1 MRPGTLVTLRRSDAD
16 LFESLASRY
25 PPGVPSRCQNEVPT
39 PGSVPKQGVR
49 HEHRR
54 IHRHRNDLRTLR
66 LLGQGEV
73 GAIGGVSDVA
83 VDLKSGR
90 LTSHPRHPSPSTR
103 SPPRSR
109 RRLHRPADLRNPMRT
124 STTLIAYAGARG
136 RLRRGPRRGRR
147 HGKSDRHDEHTLRQ
161 PRGRGPRARLECPR
175 RFTGPQDGYTLGEV
189 TSPTRAG
196 QAGTLSFRILDAD
209 GAPVREYDDLHEKQ
223 LHLIVIRSD
232 TSQFRHVHPTPG
244 PTAHGR
250 STGPGP
256 RAARIA
262 CSPTSRRAALPA
274 NSPWAGTSTSAAIC
288 SRRHC
293 RPRRARRR
301 STATPSPSTATSAP
315 QADR

>member
-1 MRPGTLVTLRRSDAD
+1 MSTAEYTVTGMTCGHCVS
-16 LFESLASRY
+16 
-25 PPGVPSRCQNEVPT
+25 
-39 PGSVPKQGVR
+39 SVK
-49 HEHRR
+49 E
-54 IHRHRNDLRTLR
+54 
-66 LLGQGEV
+66 EV

-90 LTSHPRHPSPSTR
+90 LTVTSAAPLPSTR

-109 RRLHRPADLRNPMRT
+109 RRATPPSRSEESDAYVHHAHRLRR
-124 STTLIAYAGARG
+124 GARG

-175 RFTGPQDGYTLGEV
+175 RLQVSQDGYTLGEV

-232 TSQFRHVHPTPG
+232 TSQFDTSTPRSG